1 MFTIR
6 PLEGWGYLLPA
17 LLLLAGVFLVPILFT
32 LTVSLGSPPTLTRYV
47 TLTQEPLFRR
57 VFGTTLE
64 ISIQATLLTVLIAYP
79 AAFHL
84 ALQPPRRRALL
95 LALVMLPFWTSILV
109 KSFAF
114 IVLLG
119 DQGVINRTLRTL
131 FGEGAGIPML
141 FNRTGVMIG
150 LTQYLAPFVILPVLA
165 GLLGRNQSLERSL
178 AIMGAGP
185 VRIFFTATLP
195 ASLPGLLAGTLIT
208 LTLSLGFFV
217 TPALLGGRQDM
228 MIANLI
234 DFYTREVLNWETA
247 SAISIILLCLSGLLI
262 AALLRARRGESL
274 L

>member
-1 MFTIR
+1 MHTIR
-6 PLEGWGYLLPA
+6 PLEGWVYLLPA
-17 LLLLAGVFLVPILFT
+17 LLLLAGVFLIPLFFT
-32 LTVSLGSPPTLTRYV
+32 LTVSLGSPPSLDRYV
-47 TLTQEPLFRR
+47 AVANDLLFQR
-57 VFGTTLE
+57 VLGTTLV
-64 ISIQATLLTVLIAYP
+64 ISIQATLLTVIIAYP
-79 AAFHL
+79 AALHL

-119 DQGVINRTLRTL
+119 DQGIINRTLRTV
-131 FGEGAGIPML
+131 FGENAGIPML

-150 LTQYLAPFVILPVLA
+150 LTQYLAPFVILPVMA
-165 GLLGRNQSLERSL
+165 SLLGRNQSLERSL
-178 AIMGAGP
+178 AVMGAGP

-195 ASLPGLLAGTLIT
+195 ASLPGLLAGALIT

-262 AALLRARRGESL
+262 AGMLKARRGESL
-274 L
+274 I